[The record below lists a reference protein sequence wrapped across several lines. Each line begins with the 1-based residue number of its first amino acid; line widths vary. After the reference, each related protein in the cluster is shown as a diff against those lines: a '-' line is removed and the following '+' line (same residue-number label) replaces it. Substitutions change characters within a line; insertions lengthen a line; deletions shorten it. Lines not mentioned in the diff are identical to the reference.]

1 MTGRELIIYI
11 LKNNLEDTEVFSEGF
26 SPLFIT
32 PEEAAK
38 KWECGPATIKTLID
52 MKKIKGFKYENIYYV
67 LADQL
72 NPFQKG
78 WCKYERNIIGCV
90 CYNRQYLPVWRNYG
104 SYISSEKNVDTLF
117 IKTEKYKE

>member
-11 LKNNLEDTEVFSEGF
+11 LKNNLEDTEMFSEGF

-38 KWECGPATIKTLID
+38 KWECGPTTIKTLID

-72 NPFQKG
+72 NPF
-78 WCKYERNIIGCV
+78 
-90 CYNRQYLPVWRNYG
+90 
-104 SYISSEKNVDTLF
+104 
-117 IKTEKYKE
+117 